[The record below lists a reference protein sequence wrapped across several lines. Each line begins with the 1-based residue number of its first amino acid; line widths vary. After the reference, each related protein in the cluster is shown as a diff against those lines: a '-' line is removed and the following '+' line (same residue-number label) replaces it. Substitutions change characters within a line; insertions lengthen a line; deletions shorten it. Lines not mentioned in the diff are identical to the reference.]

1 MIALTVAEIARIIDA
16 EIVDLDPNAI
26 ITEYPEIDSRKI
38 MEGTFFVALP
48 GERVDGNTYANEAIT
63 NGARFAITTVNLG
76 IPSLVVEDTAEALIK
91 LATFVRE
98 RMKHCTFIGITGSH
112 GKTTTKD
119 LLGHILSV
127 RGECVI
133 PRESFN
139 NEIGVP
145 LTILHTTDT
154 TQFCVLEMGARH
166 VGNISK
172 LCLIA
177 KPHIGVVLVVGS
189 AHLGEFGSTAAI
201 ARAKAEL
208 IEALPEHGVAILGAY
223 DSFTPHMGEGSA
235 RKRVTFGET
244 STCDVRAADL
254 EFREGRA
261 HFDLVSE
268 SGRAPVALRLLGAHQ
283 VANALAAAATA
294 IELGISIDSV
304 AAALSTAEPRS
315 KWRMELHDVNDLLI
329 INDSYN
335 ANPESMQAALRT
347 LVLLTQERGGVSWAI
362 LGKMHELGE
371 SEREEHLRIGRLASE
386 LGVDH
391 LVSVGTVLYLEG
403 LELDPSE
410 GDEMLTHYF
419 LTQEEVLS
427 AMLHVEKGDVL
438 LVKAS
443 RAEHLDE
450 LSEKLLASWQFEPVE
465 QE

>member
-1 MIALTVAEIARIIDA
+1 MIALTVAEIAQIIDA
-16 EIVDLDPNAI
+16 EIVGLDAAAV

-38 MEGTFFVALP
+38 TTGSFFVALP
-48 GERVDGNTYANEAIT
+48 GERVDGNDYAKEAIA
-63 NGARFAITTVNLG
+63 NGARFAITTYNLG
-76 IPSLVVEDTAEALIK
+76 IPSFVVTDAAKALAQ
-91 LATFVRE
+91 LATAVRL
-98 RMKHCTFIGITGSH
+98 RMEHCIFIGITGSH

-127 RGECVI
+127 RGECVV
-133 PRESFN
+133 PSGSFN

-145 LTILHTTDT
+145 LTILHTTDS
-154 TQFCVLEMGARH
+154 TQFCIVEMGARH
-166 VGNISK
+166 MGDITS
-172 LCLIA
+172 LCAIA
-177 KPHIGVVLVVGS
+177 KPHIGIVLVVGS
-189 AHLGEFGSTAAI
+189 AHLGEFGSREAI
-201 ARAKAEL
+201 ALAKSEL
-208 IEALPEHGVAILGAY
+208 VNALPEHGVAILGSY
-223 DSFTPHMGEGSA
+223 DPLTPHMGEGSS
-235 RKRVTFGET
+235 RKRITFGEK
-244 STCDVRAADL
+244 SSCNVRAADL
-254 EFREGRA
+254 EFREGMA

-294 IELGISIDSV
+294 LEVGISIESV

-315 KWRMELHDVNDLLI
+315 KWRMELHDVDELLI

-347 LVLLTQERGGVSWAI
+347 LVLLTQERGGSSWAI

-371 SEREEHLRIGRLASE
+371 SEREEHLHIGRLASE

-391 LVSVGTVLYLEG
+391 LVAVGTELYLDG
-403 LELDPSE
+403 LELDPAA

-419 LTQEEVLS
+419 LTQEEALQ
-427 AMLHVEKGDVL
+427 ALDHIERGDVL
-438 LVKAS
+438 LIKAS

-450 LSEKLLASWQFEPVE
+450 LSEKLLANWQGE